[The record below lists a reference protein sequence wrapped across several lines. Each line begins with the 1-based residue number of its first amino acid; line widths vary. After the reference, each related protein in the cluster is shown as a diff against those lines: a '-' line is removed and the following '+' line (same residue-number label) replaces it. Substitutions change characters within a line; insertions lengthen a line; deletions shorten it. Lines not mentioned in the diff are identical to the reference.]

1 MTSKTVI
8 RSVAWTPWWQ
18 TICPTGH
25 WKPKYRKTTGD
36 KLDPDLD
43 LIDTLC
49 DWQGVTHDRGC
60 PQFSICKWSLTIVLC
75 VNMQIMKCVLIW
87 ANEFHDI
94 LLFRTF
100 YIANCSYLQNMPSEA
115 SDEDR
120 KSPRVHNACYYPEL
134 TTFDP
139 EVTQEIRRL
148 NCSITVQMVSFNHDM
163 PLQIPFTVFNNS
175 LVSFSYRRQLRI
187 RLMFMHGFFGKFL
200 THAQC
205 MENPLWPI
213 NFS

>member
-1 MTSKTVI
+1 MVLYKDSLLHSRSYGSSRNEHRRTAFLWQDRMLDEPKGTNFHANTVISKACCLPVKMTSKTVI

-100 YIANCSYLQNMPSEA
+100 YIANCSYL
-115 SDEDR
+115 
-120 KSPRVHNACYYPEL
+120 
-134 TTFDP
+134 
-139 EVTQEIRRL
+139 
-148 NCSITVQMVSFNHDM
+148 
-163 PLQIPFTVFNNS
+163 
-175 LVSFSYRRQLRI
+175 
-187 RLMFMHGFFGKFL
+187 
-200 THAQC
+200 
-205 MENPLWPI
+205 
-213 NFS
+213 